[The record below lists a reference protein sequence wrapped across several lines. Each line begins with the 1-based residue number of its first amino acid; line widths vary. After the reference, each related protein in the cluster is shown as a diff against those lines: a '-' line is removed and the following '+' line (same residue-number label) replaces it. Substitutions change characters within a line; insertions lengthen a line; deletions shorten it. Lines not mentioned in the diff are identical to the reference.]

1 VDPTTIGIVVADVSG
16 KGVPGSLVMTMI
28 RTAMRLEARGNKSAS
43 DVLAKVNQHVT
54 ADMKKGMF
62 VTMFYVV
69 LDSRRRT
76 INFASAGHNPMILYR
91 GRTKEIYFLKPKGFP
106 MGISLPDGEMF
117 ERSLA
122 IQKISLEKNDML
134 VIYTDGITE
143 AMNKQKK
150 QFGEERLIATI
161 RDNSH
166 LTPEAFVN
174 ELSRRIAAFTD
185 GAEQNDDITVVA
197 IKEKLTA
204 ESVMYKTRRKLL
216 DLVEKKGLTVTEA
229 CRRMN
234 VPTSQYYQL
243 KKNMAADG
251 ESALRQVNK
260 KNRIALNELS
270 NVQKKAVLGVVGEHP
285 EYGPARIAE
294 HLKNAPEGA
303 LEVDAKLVYQYLKR
317 KGLNTES
324 KRKALPKAGIDSV

>member
-1 VDPTTIGIVVADVSG
+1 
-16 KGVPGSLVMTMI
+16 
-28 RTAMRLEARGNKSAS
+28 
-43 DVLAKVNQHVT
+43 
-54 ADMKKGMF
+54 
-62 VTMFYVV
+62 
-69 LDSRRRT
+69 
-76 INFASAGHNPMILYR
+76 
-91 GRTKEIYFLKPKGFP
+91 
-106 MGISLPDGEMF
+106 
-117 ERSLA
+117 
-122 IQKISLEKNDML
+122 
-134 VIYTDGITE
+134 
-143 AMNKQKK
+143 
-150 QFGEERLIATI
+150 
-161 RDNSH
+161 
-166 LTPEAFVN
+166 
-174 ELSRRIAAFTD
+174 
-185 GAEQNDDITVVA
+185 
-197 IKEKLTA
+197 
-204 ESVMYKTRRKLL
+204 
-216 DLVEKKGLTVTEA
+216 
-229 CRRMN
+229 